1 VIGASRRSIL
11 ELVGDT
17 AGSPVGGT
25 LIRES
30 DEPTGMEPSA
40 SRRSLVVPEASIRE
54 ACGDTPLPELGLVEQ
69 VWETDPIPPDEIAER
84 AGAALGSLPLES
96 VPDGGEI
103 ALGVG
108 SRGIANLGTIV
119 SGVVAEARERGYV
132 PFVFPAMGSHGGATA
147 EGQREMLAELGVD
160 ESTIGCEI
168 RSSMETVEVG
178 RTADRDVPVVADANA
193 VAADAIVPINR
204 VKPHTDFDGT
214 VESGLS
220 KMLVIGMGKQRG
232 AKTAHDWA
240 VDWSLRE
247 MLPEITDRLL
257 AELPVV
263 GGVAI
268 LEDQRD
274 DTALLEGVPPEGF
287 LDREA
292 ELLERAYEIM
302 PKLPFEE
309 LDVLVLDAQGKDI
322 SGQGMDTNVIG
333 RRPFAIQEPEPD
345 RPDIK
350 RIYTRGLT
358 ETTHGNA
365 MGMGSADFV
374 HADLLAGIE
383 MTTSLINALTAS
395 TTRGVRIPPVV
406 ETDRAGLI
414 AALSTIGIVD
424 PETVRVLRAADTM
437 HLGRIYASTA
447 LVEAAREREDLR
459 VVEEP
464 SPIEFESGNFVTP
477 SPHETG

>member
-1 VIGASRRSIL
+1 
-11 ELVGDT
+11 
-17 AGSPVGGT
+17 
-25 LIRES
+25 
-30 DEPTGMEPSA
+30 
-40 SRRSLVVPEASIRE
+40 
-54 ACGDTPLPELGLVEQ
+54 
-69 VWETDPIPPDEIAER
+69 
-84 AGAALGSLPLES
+84 
-96 VPDGGEI
+96 
-103 ALGVG
+103 
-108 SRGIANLGTIV
+108 
-119 SGVVAEARERGYV
+119 
-132 PFVFPAMGSHGGATA
+132 
-147 EGQREMLAELGVD
+147 MLAELGVD

-178 RTADRDVPVVADANA
+178 RTADRDVPVVADVNA